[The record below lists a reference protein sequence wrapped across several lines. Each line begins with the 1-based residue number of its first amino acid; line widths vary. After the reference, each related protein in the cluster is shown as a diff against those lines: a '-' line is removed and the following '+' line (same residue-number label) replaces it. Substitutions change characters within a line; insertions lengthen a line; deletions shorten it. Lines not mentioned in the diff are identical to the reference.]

1 MSILSIA
8 LVSIILISSQ
18 SQLVFADHATASV
31 SIPAGTGVPGCENT
45 KECWDPAG
53 VIVDVGGEVIW
64 SNDDSAVHTVISGNT
79 YNPSSIG
86 AMFDSGLL
94 LAGDT
99 FSHTFQEA
107 GIVNY
112 FCMVHPWMLG
122 AIIVQDTEPEPVV
135 EEFEHESE
143 PEVVEEVEHEPEPE
157 PEVPPPAPIGTDVI
171 IGLGTAVP
179 GCEETNSCFSP
190 STFSI
195 DSGEYVI
202 WYNADTAY
210 HTVTSGDPADPN
222 SVGAMFDSSLFGPGE
237 AFDYQFNQSGTFP
250 YWCIIHPWM
259 KGTIIVE
266 DSEPEP
272 EVIPEPEPEVIE
284 EPEPEVIL
292 EPSVESSTATIF
304 VQLTKSYYNT
314 GDIITI
320 YGAVSKNIGGSVS
333 IFVTSPN
340 DNLMVFQQAKVDS
353 ANNFSTK
360 VQTGSTIWD
369 TSGTYTVKAQYGT
382 SIDNEFFQY
391 QANKLT
397 PKSTSEYSPPII
409 PVPTPDVPVP
419 QDVPAPQD
427 DGLEQ
432 LIEDNKILREE
443 LERQGEEID
452 ELNQEV
458 DYLKNIIESIQGFFS
473 SIFG

>member
-18 SQLVFADHATASV
+18 SQLVFADHATVSV

-64 SNDDSAVHTVISGNT
+64 SNDDSAVHTVVSGNT
-79 YNPSSIG
+79 YNPSSVG
-86 AMFDSGLL
+86 AMFDSGLI
-94 LAGDT
+94 LAGNT

-107 GIVNY
+107 GIVDY
-112 FCMVHPWMLG
+112 FCIFHPWMLG
-122 AIIVQDTEPEPVV
+122 TIIVEDTEPEPEVI
-135 EEFEHESE
+135 EEPE
-143 PEVVEEVEHEPEPE
+143 PEVIEETEHEPEPE
-157 PEVPPPAPIGTDVI
+157 PEVPPPTPTGTDVI

-195 DSGEYVI
+195 DSGEYVV
-202 WYNADTAY
+202 WYNADSAA
-210 HTVTSGDPADPN
+210 HTVTSGVASDVK
-222 SVGAMFDSSLFGPGE
+222 SVGAVFDSGLFLAGSTFSVSLDE
-237 AFDYQFNQSGTFP
+237 SGTYP
-250 YWCIIHPWM
+250 YLCMVHPWM
-259 KGTIIVE
+259 LGTIIVE
-266 DSEPEP
+266 DT
-272 EVIPEPEPEVIE
+272 EPEPEVIE
-284 EPEPEVIL
+284 EPEPEVIP
-292 EPSVESSTATIF
+292 EPSVESSYATIY

-333 IFVTSPN
+333 IFVTAPN
-340 DNLMVFQQAKVDS
+340 DNLIVFEQVKVDS
-353 ANNFSTK
+353 TNNFAIK

-382 SIDNEFFQY
+382 SIDEEFFQY

-409 PVPTPDVPVP
+409 PVSTP
-419 QDVPAPQD
+419 DVPAPQD

-458 DYLKNIIESIQGFFS
+458 DYLKNIIESIQGFFG